1 MMELMRNWMISLITV
16 VIISSFVE
24 MLMPSGSFKKYSK
37 LVVGLIIM
45 LIIVQPILML
55 TDNDQLFSKYAFEAS
70 NQIDKMAIVGKSD
83 MVKEKQMEQIVSTYN
98 HNLNK
103 QIQQSVR
110 SLSGEHEAEVIVH
123 TDSDLESSGF
133 GSIRNIDVVLTSQ
146 SNNSTIAVVA
156 PVNEISIGDEQL
168 EVEEENKL
176 TKEDETLRRKI
187 IENLQTVYNVP
198 EENIKVEIQKNNR

>member
-45 LIIVQPILML
+45 VIIIQPILML

-70 NQIDKMAIVGKSD
+70 NHIDKMSIVDKSD
-83 MVKEKQMEQIVSTYN
+83 VVKEKQMQQIINTYN
-98 HNLNK
+98 HNLNN

-110 SLSGEHEAEVIVH
+110 SLSGGHEAEVIVH
-123 TDSDLESSGF
+123 TDSDLDSSGF
-133 GSIRNIDVVLTSQ
+133 GSIRSIDVVLTSPSNQ
-146 SNNSTIAVVA
+146 STVAVVA
-156 PVNEISIGDEQL
+156 PVKEITVGDDESGI
-168 EVEEENKL
+168 EKEKKL
-176 TKEDETLRRKI
+176 TKEEETLKRKI

-198 EENIKVEIQKNNR
+198 GENIQVDIQKNMR